1 MTSVRLFTR
10 AWIVLPI
17 ALTALSLSLC
27 LAPNA
32 LALFSNGGFEAG
44 NLTGWTTSTFLNP
57 GLNGSPPFTGSDIVR
72 DVGGDNLTRV
82 LGPYTEMSQSDPSTG
97 GVLHYPLSGSYCAV
111 VNYEG
116 NNQNGNTLT
125 QTSTASSSDVQAD
138 GKVHVQFA
146 WAAVVQNPDHTD
158 TEQPYVYVAATDV
171 TKGTVLYQSFIFA
184 GNGSIWHTA
193 ANSVQYTDW
202 QVLDIAPDSSALAV
216 GDQVEIE
223 VTAAGCALGGHW
235 GYVYVDHFGSFQPV
249 TPSVT
254 VADKTY
260 DGTTSATITGR
271 SLSGVQ
277 NTDDVSLSGGTATF
291 DTASP
296 GLGKTVTVTGLT
308 LSGADADKY
317 MLTSYSATTTADIVA
332 APSVS
337 TAALSGLGATSASSG
352 GNVTSD
358 GCSTVTARGVC
369 WSTSANP
376 TIADSHT
383 TDGTGTGA
391 FTSSITGLTNN
402 TTYHV
407 RAYATNAVGTSYG
420 PDVYATTLC
429 SVSFASDGTT
439 GATLTGDTSQSVASG
454 GDATAVTANAPTGH
468 YFINWALSNGSSS
481 TDNPLTLTSVEGN
494 LVATATFGV
503 DTFTLSYTPGDHG
516 SISGSSSQTVDY
528 GSDGSVVTAVADTGY
543 HFVRWSDGDTAATR
557 TDSNVTDALDRR
569 RASRSTP
576 SRSLPTPSAW
586 SHLAVWVASI
596 DYGAGPASRSPPTA
610 TLSHRRRGGR
620 RHFLGA
626 VTSHVFSDVTGGHDR
641 RELPP
646 TDPLAHQCEGLP
658 HGWVRV
664 T

>member
-1 MTSVRLFTR
+1 M
-10 AWIVLPI
+10 
-17 ALTALSLSLC
+17 
-27 LAPNA
+27 
-32 LALFSNGGFEAG
+32 
-44 NLTGWTTSTFLNP
+44 
-57 GLNGSPPFTGSDIVR
+57 
-72 DVGGDNLTRV
+72 
-82 LGPYTEMSQSDPSTG
+82 
-97 GVLHYPLSGSYCAV
+97 SGSYCAV
-111 VNYEG
+111 VNYDG
-116 NNQNGNTLT
+116 DSQNGNTLT
-125 QTSTASSSDVQAD
+125 QTTTASSSDVQAD

-146 WAAVVQNPDHTD
+146 WAAVVENPDHTD
-158 TEQPYVYVAATDV
+158 TEQPYVYVAATDL
-171 TKGTVLYQSFIFA
+171 TKDTVLYQSFIFA
-184 GNGSIWHTA
+184 GNDSIWHTA

-216 GDQVEIE
+216 GDQVQIE
-223 VTAAGCALGGHW
+223 VTAVGCALGGHW

-254 VADKTY
+254 VANKTY

-291 DTASP
+291 GAASP

-308 LSGADADKY
+308 LSGTDADKY
-317 MLTSYSATTTADIVA
+317 MLTSYSATTTADIVG

-337 TAALSGLGATSASSG
+337 SAALSGLGATSASSG

-391 FTSSITGLTNN
+391 FTSSLTGLTST

-439 GATLTGDTSQSVASG
+439 GATLSGDTSQSVAPG
-454 GDATAVTANAPTGH
+454 GGATAVTANAPTGYH
-468 YFINWALSNGSSS
+468 FINWALSDGSSS

-494 LVATATFGV
+494 MVATATFGV
-503 DTFTLSYTPGDHG
+503 DTFTISANAEAHG
-516 SISGSSSQTVDY
+516 HISPSGVASVDY
-528 GSDGSVVTAVADTGY
+528 GASQNFTITADAHYRIADVVVDGTS
-543 HFVRWSDGDTAATR
+543 
-557 TDSNVTDALDRR
+557 
-569 RASRSTP
+569 
-576 SRSLPTPSAW
+576 
-586 SHLAVWVASI
+586 
-596 DYGAGPASRSPPTA
+596 
-610 TLSHRRRGGR
+610 
-620 RHFLGA
+620 LGA
-626 VTSHVFSDVTGGHDR
+626 VTSHVFSDVTGAHTIAASF
-641 RELPP
+641 LP
-646 TDPLAHQCEGLP
+646 TDPPLTSVKGLP
-658 HGWVRV
+658 HGWVRRDVSLTLAATHTVYGAPVAFTQYRIGSGPWTQGTAV
-664 T
+664 TVAQRGATTVQYRSIDTVGNIEATHTCRVRIDRTAPVVRDGGEVNVFRGSTARFSYRVGEISRARYAAAWRSRGTARWLS